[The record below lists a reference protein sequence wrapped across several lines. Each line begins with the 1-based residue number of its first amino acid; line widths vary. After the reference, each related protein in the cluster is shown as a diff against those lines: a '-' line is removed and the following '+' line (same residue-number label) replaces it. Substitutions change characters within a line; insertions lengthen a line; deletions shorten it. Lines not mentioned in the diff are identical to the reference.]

1 MTIGNKMTGLAKG
14 QNGSNLFSVSG
25 NGPGCVRLANKH
37 FLGHSYT
44 DLLILLCDGS
54 KPVEFG

>member
-1 MTIGNKMTGLAKG
+1 MTGLAKG

-37 FLGHSYT
+37 FLGHSYI

-54 KPVEFG
+54 KSVEFG